1 MKSAK
6 YKGKPM
12 SYMEFA
18 EKYATEEACREKMF
32 QARWPEGF
40 ICPKC
45 GGRKCCFITSRNA
58 YQCNKCKHRTTPKVG
73 TLMEDSQLP
82 YKTWLWAIY
91 LVATDKRGISG
102 KALQRQLHVTY
113 KTAWYLL
120 QRIRQAMGDRDEK
133 YLLQGIVEFDD
144 GYFGGPKDGG
154 KRGRGTLKTKVLA
167 AVSKNEEGK
176 PRFLKLRVV
185 PNLKGRTVGKFAAS
199 AIAEGSTIETDALRS
214 YRKALGEK
222 YNHNWDVFDADK
234 EMLVWLHT
242 IISNAK
248 SFIQGTYHGVSEKHM
263 QRYLNEFDYRFNRRF
278 HQPTLFDR
286 LLCAVADTPP
296 LGFISLVALEG

>member
-6 YKGKPM
+6 YKEKPM
-12 SYMEFA
+12 SFMEFS

-32 QARWPEGF
+32 EAKWPDGF
-40 ICPKC
+40 VCPKC

-73 TLMEDSQLP
+73 TLMEDSPLP

-113 KTAWYLL
+113 KTAWYLG
-120 QRIRQAMGDRDEK
+120 QRIRQAMGNSDER
-133 YLLQGIVEFDD
+133 YLLCGIVELDD
-144 GYFGGPKDGG
+144 GYFGGPKGGG
-154 KRGRGTLKTKVLA
+154 KRGRGTLKTKVLG
-167 AVSKNEEGK
+167 AVSKSEDGK
-176 PRFLKLRVV
+176 PKVLKLRVV
-185 PNLKGRTVGKFAAS
+185 PNLRGKTIGKFATENIVCGAV
-199 AIAEGSTIETDALRS
+199 IESDAFQS
-214 YRKALGEK
+214 YRKPLEEK
-222 YNHNWDVFDADK
+222 WLHQWDVFDADK
-234 EMLVWLHT
+234 EMLAWLHT

-263 QRYLNEFDYRFNRRF
+263 QRYLDEFGYRFNRRF

-296 LGFISLVALEG
+296 LGFKDLVALEG